1 MMRRRTL
8 IGGGLTLLGCRSGAP
23 TRELREPGPG
33 AAQADA
39 DVTTTTMLSR
49 PMPGTGE
56 SLPVIGLGAWPGGA
70 GPESPRSRAALVTL
84 LAGGGRVLDIS
95 AAGAEIEEVAGDLLA
110 EADAVQKMFL
120 ATRVRVPGHRE
131 GQMQMERTLNRLGR
145 RRIDLMQVHHL
156 ADFATHLDTL
166 RRWRA
171 VGHARYIGATIET
184 FDMLPALERELP
196 TAKLDTVQ
204 LPYSIFS
211 RVADERVLSVAAEHG
226 VAVLAARPLGDADA
240 LAALRRRPLPG
251 LAAELDC
258 TGWEQLLLKWVL
270 AHPAVHCVLPG
281 AEELLGAIDLL
292 RAGHGPMPDEA
303 QRRGLLA
310 YVEQG

>member
-1 MMRRRTL
+1 MRRRTL

-23 TRELREPGPG
+23 TRELREPDPE

-39 DVTTTTMLSR
+39 EVRTTMLSR
-49 PMPGTGE
+49 PIPGTGE
-56 SLPVIGLGAWPGGA
+56 ALPVIGLGGWPGAA
-70 GPESPRSRAALVTL
+70 GPELRRSRAALATL

-95 AAGAEIEEVAGDLLA
+95 ADAEEIAGDLLT
-110 EADAVQKMFL
+110 EADTAQKVFL
-120 ATRVRVPGHRE
+120 AARVRVPGHRE
-131 GQMQMERTLNRLGR
+131 GQMQMERTLHRLDR
-145 RRIDLMQVHHL
+145 RRIDLMQVHDL
-156 ADFATHLDTL
+156 TDFTTHLETL

-184 FDMLPALERELP
+184 LDVLSALARELP

-211 RVADERVLSVAAEHG
+211 RVADERVLSVAAEYG
-226 VAVLAARPLGDADA
+226 VAVLAARPLGDVDA

-251 LAAELDC
+251 LAAELEC
-258 TGWEQLLLKWVL
+258 TSWEQLLLKWVL

-281 AEELLGAIDLL
+281 PQELLGAIDLL
-292 RAGHGPMPDEA
+292 RAGHGPMPDQA

-310 YVEQG
+310 YVEHE